1 MKRGLSLLELLIAL
15 AVLGLLLGLG
25 VPNFLR
31 WRAQAEVDEAARSLA
46 QAFQYARAEA
56 KRTNADRCVRVWRDG
71 FAVGASCAALST
83 PTQRFSRVQVSESNY
98 ASFPSRPLDVV
109 FSPPYG
115 TTDAPLKRLTLR
127 HTRYPDLTRSVHVI
141 GVIGKVVVR

>member
-1 MKRGLSLLELLIAL
+1 VKRGLSLLELLIVL

-56 KRTNADRCVRVWRDG
+56 KRTNAQDACGSGGMALPQVK
-71 FAVGASCAALST
+71 AA
-83 PTQRFSRVQVSESNY
+83 
-98 ASFPSRPLDVV
+98 
-109 FSPPYG
+109 PP
-115 TTDAPLKRLTLR
+115 
-127 HTRYPDLTRSVHVI
+127 
-141 GVIGKVVVR
+141 

>member
-1 MKRGLSLLELLIAL
+1 VKRGLSLLELLIAL

-56 KRTNADRCVRVWRDG
+56 KRANTNRCVRVWRDG
-71 FAVGASCAALST
+71 FAAGESCADLSA
-83 PTQRFSRVQVSESNY
+83 PTQGFSRAQVSGSNY
-98 ASFPSRPLDVV
+98 ASFPHLDVV
-109 FSPPYG
+109 FRPPYG
-115 TTDAPLKRLTLR
+115 TTDAPLKELTLQ
-127 HTRYPDLTRSVHVI
+127 HTRYPDLTRNVHVI

>member
-1 MKRGLSLLELLIAL
+1 VKRGLSLLELLIAL
-15 AVLGLLLGLG
+15 AILGLLLGLG

-56 KRTNADRCVRVWRDG
+56 KRANTNRCVRVWRDG
-71 FAVGASCAALST
+71 FAAGESCADLSA
-83 PTQRFSRVQVSESNY
+83 PTQGFSRAQVSGSNY
-98 ASFPSRPLDVV
+98 ASFPHLDVV
-109 FSPPYG
+109 FRPPYG
-115 TTDAPLKRLTLR
+115 TTDAPLKELTLQ
-127 HTRYPDLTRSVHVI
+127 HTRYPDLTRNVHVI

>member
-25 VPNFLR
+25 VPNLLR

-56 KRTNADRCVRVWRDG
+56 KRTNANRCVRVWRDG
-71 FAVGASCAALST
+71 FSAGESCADLSA
-83 PTQRFSRVQVSESNY
+83 PTQRFSRVQISGSNY
-98 ASFPSRPLDVV
+98 ASFPPLDVV
-109 FSPPYG
+109 FQRPYG
-115 TTDAPLKRLTLR
+115 TTDAPLKKLTLQ

>member
-1 MKRGLSLLELLIAL
+1 VKRGLSLLELLIVL
-15 AVLGLLLGLG
+15 AILGLLLGLG

-56 KRTNADRCVRVWRDG
+56 KRTNAQRCARVWRDG
-71 FAVGASCAALST
+71 FAVGKSCADLSA
-83 PTQRFSRVQVSESNY
+83 PTQSFSRVQVSGSNY
-98 ASFPSRPLDVV
+98 STFPPLDVV

-115 TTDAPLKRLTLR
+115 TTDAPLKRLTLQ

>member
-1 MKRGLSLLELLIAL
+1 MKRGLSLLELLIVL

-71 FAVGASCAALST
+71 FSAGASCAALSA
-83 PTQRFSRVQVSESNY
+83 PTQRFSRVQVSGNY
-98 ASFPSRPLDVV
+98 STFPPLDVV
-109 FSPPYG
+109 FQHPYG
-115 TTDAPLKRLTLR
+115 TTDAPLKKLTLQ

>member
-1 MKRGLSLLELLIAL
+1 VKRGLSLLELLIVL

-56 KRTNADRCVRVWRDG
+56 KRTNANRCVRVWRDG
-71 FAVGASCAALST
+71 FAVGASCAALSA
-83 PTQRFSRVQVSESNY
+83 PTQRFSRVQVSGSNY
-98 ASFPSRPLDVV
+98 STFPPLDVV
-109 FSPPYG
+109 FSPL
-115 TTDAPLKRLTLR
+115 TAPQT
-127 HTRYPDLTRSVHVI
+127 PPQRS
-141 GVIGKVVVR
+141 

>member
-1 MKRGLSLLELLIAL
+1 
-15 AVLGLLLGLG
+15 
-25 VPNFLR
+25 
-31 WRAQAEVDEAARSLA
+31 VDEAARSLA

-56 KRTNADRCVRVWRDG
+56 KRANASRCVRVWRDG
-71 FAVGASCAALST
+71 FAVGASCADLSA

-98 ASFPSRPLDVV
+98 ASFPPLDVV
-109 FSPPYG
+109 FRPPYG
-115 TTDAPLKRLTLR
+115 TTDAPLKKLTLQ

>member
-1 MKRGLSLLELLIAL
+1 VKRGLSLLELLIAL

-25 VPNFLR
+25 VTNFLR

-56 KRTNADRCVRVWRDG
+56 KRTNAARCVRVWRDS
-71 FAVGASCAALST
+71 FAAGKSCADLND
-83 PTQRFSRVQVSESNY
+83 PTQRFSRVQVSGSNY
-98 ASFPSRPLDVV
+98 SSFPPLDVV

-115 TTDAPLKRLTLR
+115 TTDAPLKKLTLQ
-127 HTRYPDLTRSVHVI
+127 HTRYPDLTRNVHVI